1 MYEHDRQRIRA
12 RRSRQQGGPPPRRPR
27 SGGGANPTR
36 RLVSVRRV
44 LAVCCLG
51 LVVAAGWFAWQS
63 VGFLRALNVT
73 NPLSELGNQLHPAQ
87 GSVGWK
93 IQNGQRVNLLLM
105 GYGGSE
111 NDAPYLTDTD
121 MVLSIDSAHHRA
133 VMASVPRDLEV
144 KICPYADGHCDLS
157 KINVAYSTGMYDQY
171 YQGKKPQF
179 TGNKD
184 RGGNLAMQTMGQVTG
199 LTFDGYVAV
208 DFKAFRD
215 IVDALGG
222 IQVCLAGPLDDNQY
236 PDGHDGY
243 IAGGIHFKAGCQQVN
258 GTQALELARSRH
270 ADQPEEASDFGRI
283 KRQQLLVNAIRKK
296 ATSVDGITK
305 APAMMQALAQ
315 DFSTNLNLTDMRIL
329 YDWSKQ
335 MPDSSI
341 QRVSVD
347 LTNFLYD
354 DSDENGYVEHATDP
368 SYQMLHAFF
377 SNLLIDPS
385 IIKQQAPVQIANAS
399 YGLATMQT
407 QVSSSLGPLGLKMA
421 DPIRVTTQQQSVV
434 YDYSN
439 GKYAKTAQ
447 WLATYFGAKVQTVN
461 QGAAPPTPSAPAG
474 GVVVVL
480 GRDFSLRWVG
490 EA

>member
-1 MYEHDRQRIRA
+1 
-12 RRSRQQGGPPPRRPR
+12 
-27 SGGGANPTR
+27 
-36 RLVSVRRV
+36 V

-63 VGFLRALNVT
+63 VGFLRALNVQ
-73 NPLSELGNQLHPAQ
+73 NPFAELGNQLHPAQ

-93 IQNGQRVNLLLM
+93 IQNGQRVNLLLL

-121 MVLSIDSAHHRA
+121 MVLSIDPTDHRA

-144 KICPYADGHCDLS
+144 RVCPYADGHCDVTKL
-157 KINVAYSTGMYDQY
+157 NVAYSTGMYDAEY
-171 YQGKKPQF
+171 PGKKPQF
-179 TGNKD
+179 TGDKD
-184 RGGNLAMQTMGQVTG
+184 RGGNLAMQTMSQVTG
-199 LTFDGYVAV
+199 LSFDGYVAV

-222 IQVCLAGPLDDNQY
+222 VQVCLTGPLDDNQY

-243 IAGGIHFKAGCQQVN
+243 IPGGVHFKAGCQEVN

-270 ADQPEEASDFGRI
+270 AVQPVEASDFGRI

-296 ATSVDGITK
+296 AMSVDGITK
-305 APAMMQALAQ
+305 APGLMQALAQ
-315 DFSTNLNLTDMRIL
+315 DFSTNLNLTDMRVL
-329 YDWSKQ
+329 YEWSKSV
-335 MPDSSI
+335 PDSSI
-341 QRVSVD
+341 GRVSVD

-354 DSDENGYVEHATDP
+354 DSDANGYVEHPTDP
-368 SYQMLHAFF
+368 SYQMLHTFF
-377 SNLLIDPS
+377 ANLLVDPAVV
-385 IIKQQAPVQIANAS
+385 KQQAPVQIANAS
-399 YGLATMQT
+399 YGLASMQT
-407 QVSSSLGPLGLKMA
+407 QVADALGPLGLKMA
-421 DPIRVTTQQQSVV
+421 NPIRVSTEQQSVV

-439 GKYAKTAQ
+439 GKYGKTAQ
-447 WLATYFGAKVQTVN
+447 WLASYFGAKVENVG
-461 QGAAPPTPSAPAG
+461 QGATPPTPSPPAG
-474 GVVVVL
+474 GIVVVL